1 MDHNLAKVGVVGS
14 NPIAR
19 SKICCYCKNL
29 RAYGAPGPFSFWLR
43 KHLGSTAIPILP
55 PLGMSRRK
63 QNKAGLRIAAKAGLE
78 RAHVTR

>member
-1 MDHNLAKVGVVGS
+1 MGS

-55 PLGMSRRK
+55 PLGIPILPPLGMSPRK

-78 RAHVTR
+78 QANVTR